1 MVDLVHIKQRI
12 YLIQT
17 PYLYI
22 TVTRSITK
30 HDAHP
35 IPVRLK
41 RRLLEALASRMVACS
56 CSIFS
61 AAVRRSTSDSEGN
74 LKIFVPLREPINS
87 F

>member
-17 PYLYI
+17 PSLYI

-41 RRLLEALASRMVACS
+41 RRLLEACS
-56 CSIFS
+56 FGWWLM
-61 AAVRRSTSDSEGN
+61 AGAG
-74 LKIFVPLREPINS
+74 LF
-87 F
+87 